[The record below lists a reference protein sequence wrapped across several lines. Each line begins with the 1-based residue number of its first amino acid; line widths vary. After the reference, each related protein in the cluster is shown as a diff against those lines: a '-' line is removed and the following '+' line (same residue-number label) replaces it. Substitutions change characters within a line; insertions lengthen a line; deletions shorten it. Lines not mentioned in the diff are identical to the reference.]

1 MGCADTEARAF
12 RQLFDGGEC
21 FGSIH
26 HHFVYLHG
34 VVTVLSWAYLVAWG
48 ALRASSEQLQMLI
61 EDNLSRIVEDKVK
74 MEAPRFG
81 NWNKFIPDMSNEAE
95 VKLRQLRDK
104 KNIREMRR
112 KTRKNLGSMQE
123 IVGGDPAPGP
133 ATAVKRQEPDL
144 AAVLAVAP
152 VTPPRVHKDCP

>member
-34 VVTVLSWAYLVAWG
+34 VVTVLSWACLVAWG
-48 ALRASSEQLQMLI
+48 ALRASSEQLQILI
-61 EDNLSRIVEDKVK
+61 EDNLSRIAEDKVK
-74 MEAPRFG
+74 LEGLAEDKVKLEAPRFG
-81 NWNKFIPDMSNEAE
+81 NWNKFIPDMSNPAE
-95 VKLRQLRDK
+95 VQLRTLRDK

-112 KTRKNLGSMQE
+112 KTK
-123 IVGGDPAPGP
+123 
-133 ATAVKRQEPDL
+133 
-144 AAVLAVAP
+144 
-152 VTPPRVHKDCP
+152 